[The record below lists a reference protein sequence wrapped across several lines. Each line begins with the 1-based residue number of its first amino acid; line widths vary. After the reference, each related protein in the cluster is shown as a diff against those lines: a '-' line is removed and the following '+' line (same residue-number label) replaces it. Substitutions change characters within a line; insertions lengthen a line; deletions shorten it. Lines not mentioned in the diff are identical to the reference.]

1 MKKVK
6 IFLASSAELDD
17 DKEKFELFI
26 SKKNKDLFEKRI
38 FLELNTWKDFISSI
52 QEVRTQ
58 DEYNLYIRKSDIS
71 VFLFHTKIGRFT
83 REEFDNAHKA
93 FLSCKHNFSCK
104 HKNKTPRI
112 YTYFKNNKEETAEI
126 SNFRDHIDS
135 LDHFY
140 DSYDDLND
148 LFVKFGHQLDKLE
161 NEGRIIKPDSIDSG
175 KIIKYTIYYFLL
187 PLLVMSGVFFSNYY
201 FQTTSLTVKTF
212 EVPTY
217 SIQGLPLKEAKVTIM
232 YGEKSETKSFN
243 EKDGFAPFTQIPSQ
257 YKGDFV
263 KLHFEAK
270 EYVSIDTSI
279 DLNRFQNSVITLP
292 VKRDNSL
299 GFISGIVRDED
310 GIPIKDVSIS
320 VNNIEVISDGNGKF
334 EISIPFKKQA
344 EQQRIRAFKV
354 GYKMVTYDIPVIP
367 NVEVP
372 IKLRKQ

>member
-1 MKKVK
+1 MKRVK

-38 FLELNTWKDFISSI
+38 FLELSTWKDFISSI
-52 QEVRTQ
+52 LEGRSQ
-58 DEYNLYIRKSDIS
+58 DEYNRYIRKSDIS

-93 FLSCKHNFSCK
+93 FLNCK
-104 HKNKTPRI
+104 HKNKIPRI
-112 YTYFKNNKEETAEI
+112 YTYFKNDKEETAEI

-140 DSYDDLND
+140 DTYDDLND

-161 NEGRIIKPDSIDSG
+161 NEGTIIKPDPIDHE
-175 KIIKYTIYYFLL
+175 KVIKYAVYYFLL
-187 PLLVMSGVFFSNYY
+187 PLLVLTSVFFSYYY
-201 FQTTSLTVKTF
+201 FQTTSLTVKAF
-212 EVPTY
+212 EVPSY
-217 SIQGLPLKEAKVTIM
+217 SIQGLPLKDAKVTIK
-232 YGEKSETKSFN
+232 YGDKTETKVFN
-243 EKDGFAPFTQIPSQ
+243 GKDGFAPITQIPSQ
-257 YKGDFV
+257 YKGDSV

-279 DLNRFQNSVITLP
+279 VLSRFQNSVVTLP

-310 GIPIKDVSIS
+310 GIPVKDVSIS
-320 VNNIEVISDGNGKF
+320 VNDIEVKSDENGKF
-334 EISIPFKKQA
+334 KITIPFKKQA

-372 IKLRKQ
+372 FTLEK